1 MIGEENLMEDYFLKV
16 KEMQCYNGTH
26 THTYIYTRYIMVH
39 KILSNDGNGSCV
51 QMKLFLRI
59 TKSFI
64 SMQLYIL
71 NVNFFWGLARNE
83 RKLRD
88 RDN

>member
-1 MIGEENLMEDYFLKV
+1 MIGEENRMEDYFLKV

-26 THTYIYTRYIMVH
+26 THTDIYIYITRYIMVH

-51 QMKLFLRI
+51 QMKLILRI

-71 NVNFFWGLARNE
+71 NV
-83 RKLRD
+83 KLFGGW
-88 RDN
+88 

>member
-1 MIGEENLMEDYFLKV
+1 MIGEENPMEDYFLKV

-26 THTYIYTRYIMVH
+26 THIYIYVTRYIYIMVH
-39 KILSNDGNGSCV
+39 KILSTDGNGSCV
-51 QMKLFLRI
+51 QIKLILRT

-71 NVNFFWGLARNE
+71 NV
-83 RKLRD
+83 KLIGGWQEMREH
-88 RDN
+88 

>member
-1 MIGEENLMEDYFLKV
+1 
-16 KEMQCYNGTH
+16 
-26 THTYIYTRYIMVH
+26 MVH